1 MGQPSPNSAE
11 LKRQIIAELEL
22 ARSALFTETKRA
34 QADWNPVTLATRSFQ
49 KHKVAWI
56 VGGAVTGLIV
66 VRLLFPPKIRSDKF
80 GGSDKKRG
88 FSGFLSGLVFKAA
101 RNAAINYATTHFK
114 DQAENYLHSMLNRQ
128 APERPPHVAN
138 R

>member
-1 MGQPSPNSAE
+1 MGKPSSNTAE
-11 LKRQIIAELEL
+11 LKRKIIADLEL
-22 ARSALFTETKRA
+22 ARADLFIETRRA
-34 QADWNPVTLATRSFQ
+34 KADWNPVTLVSRSFH
-49 KHKVAWI
+49 KHKVVWLI
-56 VGGAVTGLIV
+56 GGAIAGLFM

-88 FSGFLSGLVFKAA
+88 CSGFLSGLVFKVA